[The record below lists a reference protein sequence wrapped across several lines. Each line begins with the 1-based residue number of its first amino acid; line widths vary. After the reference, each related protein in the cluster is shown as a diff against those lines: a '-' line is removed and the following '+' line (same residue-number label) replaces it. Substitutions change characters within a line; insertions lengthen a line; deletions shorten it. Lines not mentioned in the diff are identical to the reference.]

1 MNNKFLYWKLQSVNS
16 SDSIEVGSTEFNMYR
31 EKFKKNFET
40 RELMTEE
47 ETLIHYAYNG
57 WRNPL
62 FSKIYSLTIAFV
74 DQGTLRVK
82 YLTGKEKDL
91 LQTFLNELRGEYFK
105 DFQLVHSD
113 AEYLLPYLGTRLDM
127 HGFRTSL
134 PKDLQYKGLRP
145 WNLTGVSVR
154 DFYQGAGN
162 YKHSLKEIAWV
173 YGIETNFIEPVDEFN
188 HYRKGNLVELEDSA
202 INEISAICN
211 IHLSMIGEEN
221 TKDIS
226 VVKSHVEE
234 VVEVKPTN
242 FLALLWETQG
252 MSAEIKNGLEKQL
265 KKKKLTKRDREIVK
279 EIILGV
285 YLQNDFIN
293 GSQDTKTVIEKKTKE
308 VIKFLETIK

>member
-16 SDSIEVGSTEFNMYR
+16 SDSLEVGSEEFNMYR

-47 ETLIHYAYNG
+47 ETLIHYAYQA
-57 WRNPL
+57 WKSPI

-145 WNLTGVSVR
+145 WNLTGLSVR
-154 DFYQGAGN
+154 DYYQGAGV

-173 YGIETNFIEPVDEFN
+173 YGIDTNFIEPVDEFTN
-188 HYRKGNLVELEDSA
+188 YRKGKLAELEESA

-221 TKDIS
+221 TKNIS

-234 VVEVKPTN
+234 VVEVRPTN
-242 FLALLWETQG
+242 FLALLYESDSMT
-252 MSAEIKNGLEKQL
+252 AEVKNGLEKQL
-265 KKKKLTKRDREIVK
+265 KKKKLTKRDREIAR

-293 GSQDTKTVIEKKTKE
+293 NMMDSKATVEKKTKE
-308 VIKFLETIK
+308 VDEFLATI